1 MHANREF
8 TAENQKDEHLVRS
21 GRAQTRGGNCNG
33 LAARRRTGNG
43 FDRFGF
49 WEFVGLSVGSP
60 GRATRL
66 WA

>member
-1 MHANREF
+1 MNTWYEVEEPKPEAV
-8 TAENQKDEHLVRS
+8 TAMGWLRVGVR
-21 GRAQTRGGNCNG
+21 
-33 LAARRRTGNG
+33 GNG